1 MDSEITCGMYRN
13 PSLTLRILTVEGGKS
28 DV

>member
-1 MDSEITCGMYRN
+1 MDSGIICGMYRN
-13 PSLTLRILTVEGGKS
+13 LSLTLRILSVEGGKS

>member
-1 MDSEITCGMYRN
+1 MDSGITCGMYRN
-13 PSLTLRILTVEGGKS
+13 PLLTLRILTVEGGKS